1 MPEETNVAPEV
12 SSSSGFD
19 RMAADLDSM
28 DTADPETEAAVEEA
42 SPSETPDPEPAP
54 ADENTEVEEQPEEE
68 EPALFAEK
76 QEKKD
81 EAQPAE
87 ELPEGVRL
95 EEKNG
100 RKEYHLKESRYRLFH
115 DAHKV
120 VREVEPI
127 FGEALT
133 REAAQARQNA
143 YVGQGMM
150 IGDFLS
156 GDPQSEARF
165 LNELARWG
173 KAAREMGEI
182 RHNPLQN
189 IVTQLPKV
197 LQEIGDTETLD
208 KLTTPL
214 LESKLKEL
222 YGVAFQENNENL
234 KHAIQ
239 HVEQGLFKKYSK
251 LNEVMPPDPMAK
263 REAELAAREAR
274 LQETDRQRAQRE
286 LAQWERDS
294 TTAITGAVDEEISN
308 ALKPVQDAYAKFPRE
323 FQGLKELLYKNFQ
336 NSLKTDQAWQE
347 YLRQQTRR
355 AANAESPE
363 VRQAI
368 AEDLANRYRAK
379 ARYALD
385 PNRNADVKEILSQ
398 RAAAMKAQ
406 SEANLKRLQAGA
418 ARREPGSG
426 GTPVPQQVRN
436 GPNGKTGA
444 DAWAD
449 AVETLFK

>member
-1 MPEETNVAPEV
+1 MPEESNVAPEV

-19 RMAADLDSM
+19 RMSADLDSM
-28 DTADPETEAAVEEA
+28 DSAEPETEAAVEEA
-42 SPSETPDPEPAP
+42 PPPETPEPEQPP
-54 ADENTEVEEQPEEE
+54 ADESTEVEEPPDEG
-68 EPALFAEK
+68 EPPLFVDK
-76 QEKKD
+76 LEKKE
-81 EAQPAE
+81 EAPAE

-120 VREVEPI
+120 VREIEPI

-133 REAAQARQNA
+133 PEVAQARQNA

-197 LQEIGDTETLD
+197 LQELGDTETLD

-214 LESKLKEL
+214 LESKLKDL
-222 YGVAFQENNENL
+222 YSVAFQENNENL

-263 REAELAAREAR
+263 REAEMAAWEAR
-274 LQETDRQRAQRE
+274 LKETDRQRAQRE

-294 TTAITGAVDEEISN
+294 TTAITSAVDEEIGS
-308 ALKPVQDAYAKFPRE
+308 ALKPVESAYTKFPRE
-323 FQGLKELLYKNFQ
+323 FQGLKELLHKNFQ

-355 AANAESPE
+355 AANADAPE

-426 GTPVPQQVRN
+426 GAPVPQQVRN
-436 GPNGKTGA
+436 GPNGKVGA